1 MPLNFAL
8 IDEEL
13 DGGIKAAGAKLL
25 CVTGLVPEGHRVGA
39 KHGVTVVVET
49 DSLV

>member
-8 IDEEL
+8 IDGEL
-13 DGGIKAAGAKLL
+13 DGGVKAAGAKLL
-25 CVTGLVPEGHRVGA
+25 RVTGLVPEGHPVGA
-39 KHGVTVVVET
+39 KPGVTVVVEM